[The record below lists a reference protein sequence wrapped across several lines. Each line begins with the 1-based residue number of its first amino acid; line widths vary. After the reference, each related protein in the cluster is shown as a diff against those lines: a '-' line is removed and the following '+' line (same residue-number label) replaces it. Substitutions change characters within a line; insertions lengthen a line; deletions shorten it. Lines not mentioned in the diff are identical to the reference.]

1 MIWRRFFKGFD
12 LCFARTHAEHW
23 VVFTSFFNFLTQT
36 INLRGTERWLR
47 IMFELAHKDHPII
60 HTSPEELLREMF
72 LSWKEE
78 HRFFFNY
85 PSLRKGDKK
94 LSIRHRGAL
103 SGCGERSQ
111 WKFCLQV
118 STLYICAC
126 FQRHTLLHLAKVNF
140 TTIYFLSFLFFI
152 SCSSSCSLMHL
163 SM

>member
-1 MIWRRFFKGFD
+1 MFKNFKALKNVIWRRFFKGFD

-36 INLRGTERWLR
+36 INLLGTEHWLR
-47 IMFELAHKDHPII
+47 IMFELTHKDHPII

-111 WKFCLQV
+111 WKFCLQERTFLCCYTDVLGPREVNCEVSFV
-118 STLYICAC
+118 STLKSYWIPS
-126 FQRHTLLHLAKVNF
+126 N
-140 TTIYFLSFLFFI
+140 
-152 SCSSSCSLMHL
+152 
-163 SM
+163 